1 MLVKF
6 DSEVGSVTMFGDVAI
21 TLLKIMGHS
30 GTVPSALL
38 AKDIP
43 AALERLKAALA
54 IAPAGDR
61 APAQDNDGAQPNIS
75 LRQRAYPL
83 IELLERAGARG
94 VDITWHAA

>member
-6 DSEVGSVTMFGDVAI
+6 ESEVGSVTMFGDVAVR
-21 TLLKIMGHS
+21 LLKMMGHS
-30 GTVPSALL
+30 GVVPSALL

-54 IAPAGDR
+54 ITPD
-61 APAQDNDGAQPNIS
+61 DGGAAAKDEDGTQNRVS

-83 IELLERAGARG
+83 IELMERAATRG
-94 VDITWHAA
+94 VDITWN